1 MNVKLL
7 INQVLPLIDRRISTA
22 QVYKQLLPL
31 AEQARLFFA
40 EPQTGVDYLQW
51 SLPGI
56 DWTSF
61 PEGDESQK
69 AAVAQVYKDRR
80 ATMQAALEGS
90 PLKDIVLTVP
100 SEEFIYFR
108 PVGTDWEIALT
119 AWAFRYPDRPATG
132 ELDTH
137 IHRSAMQ
144 LVDIGFE
151 WDRQRL
157 PDYHFLL
164 QGQPR
169 LTSTDGLFHVDGPL
183 PVGKSYK
190 IELLDGRSFTLTVE
204 QGKQEYIF
212 NLGAPE
218 PKPEPVPEP
227 EPQPEPAPEPEPE
240 PQPEPAP
247 EPEPEPQPEP
257 QPEYVRI
264 RLLDYGGVPMPN
276 LPFTLKLKKKGQ
288 VSLTTDDDGC
298 CLVPKDWFT
307 DKEKVR
313 YDINISSE
321 YQKSH
326 DLHDPKKK

>member
-51 SLPGI
+51 SLPGT

-69 AAVAQVYKDRR
+69 SIVAQVYKDRR
-80 ATMQAALEGS
+80 ATMTAALEGS

-108 PVGTDWEIALT
+108 PAGTDWEIALT
-119 AWAFRYPDRPATG
+119 AWGFRYPDRPATG

-151 WDRQRL
+151 WDSQRL

-190 IELLDGRSFTLTVE
+190 IELLDGRVFTLTVE

-227 EPQPEPAPEPEPE
+227 EPQPEPVPEPEPTPEPEPE
-240 PQPEPAP
+240 PTPEPK
-247 EPEPEPQPEP
+247 PQPEP

-264 RLLDYGGVPMPN
+264 RLLDYGGEPMPD
-276 LPFTLKLKKKGQ
+276 LSFTLKLKKKGK
-288 VSLTTDDDGC
+288 VSFTTDEDGC
-298 CLVPKDWFT
+298 CLIPKEWFT

-321 YQKSH
+321 YQNSH
-326 DLHDPKKK
+326 NLHDPKKK

>member
-144 LVDIGFE
+144 QVDIGFE
-151 WDRQRL
+151 WDSQRL

-190 IELLDGRSFTLTVE
+190 IELLDGRVFTLTVE

-218 PKPEPVPEP
+218 PKPEPV
-227 EPQPEPAPEPEPE
+227 
-240 PQPEPAP
+240 
-247 EPEPEPQPEP
+247 PEPEPQPEP

-276 LPFTLKLKKKGQ
+276 LPFTLKLKKKGR
-288 VSLTTDDDGC
+288 VSFTTDEDGS
-298 CLVPKDWFT
+298 CLIPKEWFT

-313 YDINISSE
+313 YDIEISSE

>member
-51 SLPGI
+51 SLPGT

-69 AAVAQVYKDRR
+69 SIVAQVYKDRR
-80 ATMQAALEGS
+80 ATMTAALEGS

-100 SEEFIYFR
+100 SEEYIYFR
-108 PVGTDWEIALT
+108 PAGTDWEIALT
-119 AWAFRYPDRPATG
+119 AWGFRYPDRPATG

-151 WDRQRL
+151 WDSQRL

-190 IELLDGRSFTLTVE
+190 IELLDGRTFTLTVE
-204 QGKQEYIF
+204 QGREQ
-212 NLGAPE
+212 A
-218 PKPEPVPEP
+218 
-227 EPQPEPAPEPEPE
+227 
-240 PQPEPAP
+240 
-247 EPEPEPQPEP
+247 
-257 QPEYVRI
+257 
-264 RLLDYGGVPMPN
+264 RLAEEKGLQNQFQNQSRSPN
-276 LPFTLKLKKKGQ
+276 PSQ
-288 VSLTTDDDGC
+288 NRSLHRNQNPNPHQNRSLSPNHSPSMSVFVCWITEENRCPTY
-298 CLVPKDWFT
+298 
-307 DKEKVR
+307 R
-313 YDINISSE
+313 SR
-321 YQKSH
+321 
-326 DLHDPKKK
+326 

>member
-144 LVDIGFE
+144 QVDIGFE
-151 WDRQRL
+151 WDSQRL

-190 IELLDGRSFTLTVE
+190 IELLDGRVFTLTVE

-276 LPFTLKLKKKGQ
+276 LPFTLKLKKKGR
-288 VSLTTDDDGC
+288 VSFTTDEDGS
-298 CLVPKDWFT
+298 CLIPKEWFT

-313 YDINISSE
+313 YDIDISSE